1 MKYILN
7 SAVITSP
14 GRYEYQLIDVA
25 AATAWLASG
34 GWQST
39 IGYAE
44 TAEALSELTGIE
56 IPVNRATIRMEPG
69 DEALVF
75 RLIVPPG
82 SRRIDP
88 STKGGLGREFILQH
102 AEIGMLKREA

>member
-7 SAVITSP
+7 SAVITAP
-14 GRYEYQLIDVA
+14 GRYEYRLLDVA
-25 AATAWLASG
+25 SATSWLASG

-44 TAEALSELTGIE
+44 TAAALSELTGIA
-56 IPVNRATIRMEPG
+56 IPVNRTMVRLEPG

-75 RLIVPPG
+75 RLNFPPG
-82 SRRIDP
+82 ARRIDP
-88 STKGGLGREFILQH
+88 STKGELGRRFILQH
-102 AEIGMLKREA
+102 AEIGMLTREA

>member
-7 SAVITSP
+7 SAVVTSP
-14 GRYEYQLIDVA
+14 GRYEYRLIDVA
-25 AATAWLASG
+25 QATAWLAYG

-44 TAEALSELTGIE
+44 TAAALSELTGIE
-56 IPVNRATIRMEPG
+56 IPVNRAMIRMRPG
-69 DEALVF
+69 DQALVF
-75 RLIVPPG
+75 RLSLPPG
-82 SRRIDP
+82 SNRFDP